1 MTCVL
6 NTDKKYVKQHTL
18 NTSLEYNCLSCFSIS
33 LSTIFVR
40 KFLQKPMLKY
50 LLYHSDEN

>member
-18 NTSLEYNCLSCFSIS
+18 NTSLEYKCLSCFSIS

-40 KFLQKPMLKY
+40 KFLTKAYVKY
-50 LLYHSDEN
+50 LIYHSNES

>member
-40 KFLQKPMLKY
+40 KFLTKAYVEIFVISQQ
-50 LLYHSDEN
+50 